1 MVNCTR
7 LESVILYGIQGFEPL
22 HLRQANEMSL
32 ADGLRAAA
40 DNQNLQMGDFFVSGG
55 IVKALFPQLKLG
67 VYKL

>member
-1 MVNCTR
+1 
-7 LESVILYGIQGFEPL
+7 
-22 HLRQANEMSL
+22 MSL